1 MMNTIW
7 ADTAGVHDD
16 LRSPADLDAWLDA
29 VGIDARIDARID
41 AGVDRPGARA
51 TADELVSARALRD
64 AARRLAAYVTDDSR
78 PAATSGIVS
87 LPDAIVTV
95 NAAAREVP
103 ARQLE
108 LHAGRLELTS
118 RALASPVTAAIAQVA
133 EGVIELVTGA
143 DADRL
148 RACNAPGCVLYFS
161 KTHPRRE
168 WCSVACGNRARAA
181 RHYAKIRSAHPLQAG
196 HAGSPGSFDGSLAP
210 SGPSRPPKPT
220 LVPG

>member
-29 VGIDARIDARID
+29 VGIEAGID

-64 AARRLAAYVTDDSR
+64 AARRLAAYVTDDSL
-78 PAATSGIVS
+78 PAATSGIVR
-87 LPDAIVTV
+87 LQDAIATV
-95 NAAAREVP
+95 NAAARDLP
-103 ARQLE
+103 APQLE
-108 LHAGRLELTS
+108 LSGGRLELTS
-118 RALASPVTAAIAQVA
+118 RALVSPVTAAIAQVA

-148 RACNAPGCVLYFS
+148 RACNAPGCVLYFI

-181 RHYAKIRSAHPLQAG
+181 RHYAKVRSA
-196 HAGSPGSFDGSLAP
+196 
-210 SGPSRPPKPT
+210 R
-220 LVPG
+220 